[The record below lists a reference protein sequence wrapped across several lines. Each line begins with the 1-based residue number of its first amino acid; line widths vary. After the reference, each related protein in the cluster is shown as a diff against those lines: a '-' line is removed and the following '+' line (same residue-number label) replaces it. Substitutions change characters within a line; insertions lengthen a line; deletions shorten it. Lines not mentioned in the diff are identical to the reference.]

1 MRQGHPAV
9 RTAAPFAPA
18 LALRTGVKE
27 GNDLHAP
34 QRLRVRLVGPG
45 KKGSVRQAEY
55 LSELLESVPEHPRSP
70 THAYNLLRPQAADC
84 RRAGVLPLPRGL
96 GALDATLL

>member
-27 GNDLHAP
+27 GIDLRAP

-45 KKGSVRQAEY
+45 KRGSVRQAEY
-55 LSELLESVPEHPRSP
+55 LSELLESVPEHTRSP
-70 THAYNLLRPQAADC
+70 THA
-84 RRAGVLPLPRGL
+84 
-96 GALDATLL
+96 

>member
-9 RTAAPFAPA
+9 RTAALFAPA

-27 GNDLHAP
+27 GNDLSAP

-45 KKGSVRQAEY
+45 KKGSVTQAEY
-55 LSELLESVPEHPRSP
+55 LSELLESVPS
-70 THAYNLLRPQAADC
+70 THAALLTHNLLRPQAADC